1 MSDDKEL
8 QVIREKKL
16 RELTERTHSRPGGE
30 GVKRHLSSSSSAKP
44 IDISDET
51 FSSTIQ
57 GPGVV
62 VVDCWAPWCGPCRFL
77 SPIVE
82 ELAKD
87 YAGRISFGKLNVDDN
102 PNVAAQYD
110 IMSIPTLLIFKDG
123 KLVDKLIGA
132 MPRQML
138 EPRITR
144 HI

>member
-16 RELTERTHSRPGGE
+16 RELMEKAHPRSDGE
-30 GVKRHLSSSSSAKP
+30 AEKRQLSSSSSDKP
-44 IDISDET
+44 ADISDDT
-51 FSSTIQ
+51 FSSKIQ

-87 YAGRISFGKLNVDDN
+87 YVGRISFGKLNVDK
-102 PNVAAQYD
+102 
-110 IMSIPTLLIFKDG
+110 TLRIYLRLAVLFLGVLRCWRLIREFWSG
-123 KLVDKLIGA
+123 C
-132 MPRQML
+132 Q
-138 EPRITR
+138 R
-144 HI
+144 H

>member
-8 QVIREKKL
+8 QALREKKL
-16 RELTERTHSRPGGE
+16 RELTNRNHSKLGE
-30 GVKRHLSSSSSAKP
+30 EGAMRHLSSPSVKP
-44 IDISDET
+44 IDISDDT

-82 ELAKD
+82 ELAED
-87 YAGRISFGKLNVDDN
+87 YAGRISFGKLNVDEN
-102 PNVAAQYD
+102 PNVAAKYD

-144 HI
+144 YI